1 MKSAKSAA
9 SVSAGFDLN
18 AQATTIED
26 RCVDLMYLACN
37 RLEFT
42 QETFKTLIAN
52 TDWRYVH
59 ELFVYDD
66 GSVDG
71 TREWLEKSIG
81 EVSSRTRFVM
91 TNLGSP
97 VAAMAHFIES
107 AGAPVLAKTDNDVML
122 PPAWLRQSLEVLD
135 RHPDLSFLGIEAM
148 YPHCD
153 DTQIVRGYAPAQF
166 ISGLGL
172 YRRSAFSRG
181 RPRANQK
188 WFGFEEWQIAQ
199 GSGLVRGWITPAIPV
214 FLLDR
219 IPFEPWE
226 RHTTDYVKRG
236 WQRPWPRYKTTSG
249 LWNWRWPD
257 QTLVNH
263 VTGTNPI
270 ARPIEFSTTEDNLS
284 TSRDG
289 RNTNDGILSFKVVVL
304 SARASNLVPCVRSVL
319 MNEPALPPDHILV
332 VDDGARSQAEAQLPS
347 IRWLSGNKPFNF
359 SRNANLG
366 IREAGTDVILLN
378 DDARLLTFRGF
389 TLLSQKVKEQRQI
402 GVCSAGIQGVV
413 GNPGQINS
421 RCAQLRL
428 ETRVLAFVCVYI
440 PKAVYEQLGLLD
452 ERFSGYG
459 FEDND
464 YCARVLAAGLQLGIW
479 DGCLIDHSGELPST
493 FRNRPDLWTLFQQNR
508 RQFREKWGKD
518 A

>member
-1 MKSAKSAA
+1 
-9 SVSAGFDLN
+9 
-18 AQATTIED
+18 
-26 RCVDLMYLACN
+26 
-37 RLEFT
+37 
-42 QETFKTLIAN
+42 
-52 TDWRYVH
+52 
-59 ELFVYDD
+59 
-66 GSVDG
+66 
-71 TREWLEKSIG
+71 
-81 EVSSRTRFVM
+81 
-91 TNLGSP
+91 
-97 VAAMAHFIES
+97 
-107 AGAPVLAKTDNDVML
+107 
-122 PPAWLRQSLEVLD
+122 
-135 RHPDLSFLGIEAM
+135 
-148 YPHCD
+148 
-153 DTQIVRGYAPAQF
+153 
-166 ISGLGL
+166 
-172 YRRSAFSRG
+172 
-181 RPRANQK
+181 
-188 WFGFEEWQIAQ
+188 
-199 GSGLVRGWITPAIPV
+199 
-214 FLLDR
+214 
-219 IPFEPWE
+219 
-226 RHTTDYVKRG
+226 
-236 WQRPWPRYKTTSG
+236 
-249 LWNWRWPD
+249 
-257 QTLVNH
+257 
-263 VTGTNPI
+263 
-270 ARPIEFSTTEDNLS
+270 
-284 TSRDG
+284 
-289 RNTNDGILSFKVVVL
+289 
-304 SARASNLVPCVRSVL
+304 

-413 GNPGQINS
+413 GNPRQINY

-428 ETRVLAFVCVYI
+428 ESRVLAFVCVYI

-493 FRNRPDLWTLFQQNR
+493 FRTRPDLWTLFQQNR